1 MDITGEFVGARS
13 GLGGL
18 VRVIP
23 RKVVLWEW
31 TVSSRRRA
39 GAEKLVLDV
48 LNPRGTVAQAA
59 SRPAPRLA
67 SLRVHV
73 MEYP

>member
-39 GAEKLVLDV
+39 
-48 LNPRGTVAQAA
+48 
-59 SRPAPRLA
+59 
-67 SLRVHV
+67 
-73 MEYP
+73 